1 VRVPLSR
8 YGRRELWVYGMILV
22 GLSVVS
28 GVFLWY
34 VTVVPVMLLGFLL
47 YFFRDPEREAPEGAK
62 LLVSPADGRVTEIAE
77 CEQEELGGKVC
88 RVSIFL
94 SLFDV
99 HLNRAP
105 CSGRVAE
112 TTYRPGKFLNA
123 MKGESARVNESNT
136 IIIESDEAPGVR
148 VAMKQVAGVLARRI
162 VCAVEPGSRVGR
174 GERVGMIKFGSRT
187 DLSVPA
193 GALKELKVAV
203 GDRVRAGK
211 SVIGVLQ

>member
-1 VRVPLSR
+1 V
-8 YGRRELWVYGMILV
+8 LV
-22 GLSVVS
+22 AVAVLS
-28 GVFLWY
+28 GVFFPY
-34 VTVVPVMLLGFLL
+34 VIPIPVVLLGFVL
-47 YFFRDPEREAPEGAK
+47 YFFRDPGREVPTGAG
-62 LLVSPADGRVTEIAE
+62 LLVAPADGRITEIVE
-77 CEQEELGGKVC
+77 CDEEDLGGKTC

-105 CSGRVAE
+105 CSGRVAS

-123 MKGESARVNESNT
+123 MKDESARVNESNT

-162 VCAVEPGSRVGR
+162 VCAVEPGSRVAR

-187 DLSVPA
+187 DLLVPVR
-193 GALKELKVAV
+193 ALRELRVAV

-211 SVIGVLQ
+211 SVIGVIQ

>member
-1 VRVPLSR
+1 
-8 YGRRELWVYGMILV
+8 
-22 GLSVVS
+22 
-28 GVFLWY
+28 VFYPY
-34 VTVVPVMLLGFLL
+34 VTAVPALMLGFLL
-47 YFFRDPEREAPEGAK
+47 YFFRDPEREAPTEPGV
-62 LLVSPADGRVTEIAE
+62 LVAPADGRVTEIVE
-77 CEQEELGGKVC
+77 CDQEELGGKAC

-105 CSGRVAE
+105 CSGRVVS

-136 IIIESDEAPGVR
+136 IVIESDEAPGVR

-162 VCAVEPGSRVGR
+162 VCAVEPGSRVAR

-187 DLSVPA
+187 DLLVPVE
-193 GALKELKVAV
+193 ALRELRVDV

-211 SVIGVLQ
+211 SVIGVIQ

>member
-1 VRVPLSR
+1 MRVPLSR
-8 YGRRELWVYGMILV
+8 YGRRELWLYGTALV
-22 GLSVVS
+22 AVAALS
-28 GVFLWY
+28 GVFYPY
-34 VTVVPVMLLGFLL
+34 VTAVPALMLGFLL
-47 YFFRDPEREAPEGAK
+47 YFFRDPEREAPTEPGV
-62 LLVSPADGRVTEIAE
+62 LVAPADGRVTEIVE
-77 CEQEELGGKVC
+77 CDQEELGGKAC

-105 CSGRVAE
+105 CSGRVVS

-136 IIIESDEAPGVR
+136 IVIESDEAPGVR

-162 VCAVEPGSRVGR
+162 VCAVEPGSRVAR

-187 DLSVPA
+187 DLLVPVE
-193 GALKELKVAV
+193 ALRELRVDV

-211 SVIGVLQ
+211 SVIGVIQ